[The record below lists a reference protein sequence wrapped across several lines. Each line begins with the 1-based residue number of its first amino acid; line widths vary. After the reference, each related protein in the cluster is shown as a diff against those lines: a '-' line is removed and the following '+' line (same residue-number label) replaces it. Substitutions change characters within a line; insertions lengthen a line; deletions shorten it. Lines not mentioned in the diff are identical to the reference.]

1 MKTTIKLVK
10 TILFILIIFVTL
22 TFLTMSVMSQIT
34 KRPFMVLGYSYGLVQ
49 TASMEPEI
57 RVGDFV
63 IMSDVPYNDLNVGD
77 VIAFK
82 SVAEIVVIHEI
93 ISEHNEGFITKG
105 INNTDTD
112 FMLEGYITES
122 QYLAKVT
129 WSGLS
134 FIGIYLVDQR
144 LLVIGIVVLLI
155 AVIFIIQMMSI
166 IYQILDR
173 QHAKYEKNLS
183 DYKKEIAAYKETL
196 KEQRKKRKD

>member
-1 MKTTIKLVK
+1 MKTTIKLVQ
-10 TILFILIIFVTL
+10 TILFILIIFLTL
-22 TFLTMSVMSQIT
+22 TFVTMSLMSQIT
-34 KRPFMVLGYSYGLVQ
+34 RRPFMVLGYSYGLVQ
-49 TASMEPEI
+49 TASMEPDI

-63 IMSDVPYNDLNVGD
+63 IMSEVPYDDLNVGD

-93 ISEHNEGFITKG
+93 ISEHPDGFITKG
-105 INNTDTD
+105 INNNDTD

-129 WSGLS
+129 WAGGS
-134 FIGIYLVDQR
+134 FVGIYLVDQR

-155 AVIFIIQMMSI
+155 AVIFIIQIMSI
-166 IYQILDR
+166 IYQLLDR
-173 QHAKYEKNLS
+173 QHAKYEKDLS
-183 DYKKEIAAYKETL
+183 EYKKEIAAYKDTL

>member
-49 TASMEPEI
+49 TASMEPDI

-93 ISEHNEGFITKG
+93 ISEHDDGFITKG

-112 FMLEGYITES
+112 FMLEGYITET

-144 LLVIGIVVLLI
+144 LLVIGVVVLLI
-155 AVIFIIQMMSI
+155 AVIFIIQVMSI

-173 QHAKYEKNLS
+173 QQRKYEKNLS
-183 DYKKEIAAYKETL
+183 EYKKEIAAYKETL